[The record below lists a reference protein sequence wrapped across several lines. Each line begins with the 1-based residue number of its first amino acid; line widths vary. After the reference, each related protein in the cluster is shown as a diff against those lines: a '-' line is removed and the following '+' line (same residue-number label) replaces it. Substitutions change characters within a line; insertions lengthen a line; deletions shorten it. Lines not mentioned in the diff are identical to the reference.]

1 MAISETVIPISD
13 VKIGIKGAA
22 DGSFGAGI
30 DTSGAD
36 GTAYRQLPVVQATKP
51 TFNITRESRLLS
63 GRGTVKNAADT
74 IITAKNGTVTCP
86 FDFVATPELLLQ
98 HLTMVTQTYNADGSD
113 VYTVEVDGSNNNTH
127 IGQDVSSGLPHCV
140 NLAYYPKAAEGIKVT
155 GCVVSDLTLSGDLGS
170 NGGNLSVSG
179 NYFSGFSNPISTGT
193 CLEQTFDGTWVEP
206 DAGVFFN
213 MGSLSTK
220 QLEVDGANQ
229 DMIIKSFNL
238 NIGSLSTKQLEV
250 DGANQDM
257 ILKSFN
263 LNIANGVNRVGSNTN
278 GDAEAYAFPEYTVT
292 GDITLKYDGEFSL
305 SANDNVVQSFLDGNT
320 CTLALKF
327 GDGTV
332 SSVSEMNILAE
343 VQFTGDPAQDISENG
358 IFWTIPFECVQNSS
372 TEALKISLFS
382 DTAIA
387 AM

>member
-1 MAISETVIPISD
+1 MAISTTVIPISD
-13 VKIGIKGAA
+13 VKMGIKGETT
-22 DGSFGAGI
+22 FGAGL
-30 DTSGAD
+30 DSSGAD
-36 GTAYRQLPVVQATKP
+36 GTAYRQLPIVQVTKP

-74 IITAKNGTVTCP
+74 VITAKGGTATVP
-86 FDFVATPELLLQ
+86 FDFLATPELLLQ
-98 HLTMVTQTYNADGSD
+98 HLVMATQTYNADGSD
-113 VYTVEVDGSNNNTH
+113 VYTVEVDGSNNLTQVGGT
-127 IGQDVSSGLPHCV
+127 ISSGMPHSV
-140 NLAYYPKAAEGIKVT
+140 NLAYYPKAAEGIKLT
-155 GCVVSDLTLSGDLGS
+155 GCVVSDMTLTGDLGS

-179 NYFSGFSNPISTGT
+179 NYYSGFANPISTGS

-213 MGSLSTK
+213 M
-220 QLEVDGANQ
+220 
-229 DMIIKSFNL
+229 
-238 NIGSLSTKQLEV
+238 GSLSTKQLEV

-305 SANDNVVQSFLDGNT
+305 SAADNVVQSFLDGNT

-343 VQFTGDPAQDISENG
+343 VQFTGDPTQDISESG

-382 DTAIA
+382 DTAIGS
-387 AM
+387 M

>member
-1 MAISETVIPISD
+1 MAISTTVIPISD
-13 VKIGIKGAA
+13 VKMGIKGETT
-22 DGSFGAGI
+22 FGAGL
-30 DTSGAD
+30 DSSGAD
-36 GTAYRQLPVVQATKP
+36 GTAYRQLPIVQVTKP

-74 IITAKNGTVTCP
+74 VITAKGGTATVP
-86 FDFVATPELLLQ
+86 FDFLATPELLLQ
-98 HLTMVTQTYNADGSD
+98 HLVMATQTYNADGSD
-113 VYTVEVDGSNNNTH
+113 VYTVEVDGSNNLTQVGGT
-127 IGQDVSSGLPHCV
+127 ISSGMPHSV
-140 NLAYYPKAAEGIKVT
+140 NLAYYPKAAEGIKLT
-155 GCVVSDLTLSGDLGS
+155 GCVVSDMTLTGDLGA

-179 NYFSGFSNPISTGT
+179 NYYSGFANPISTGS
-193 CLEQTFDGTWVEP
+193 CLEQTFNGTWVEP

-229 DMIIKSFNL
+229 DMII
-238 NIGSLSTKQLEV
+238 
-250 DGANQDM
+250 
-257 ILKSFN
+257 KSFN

-305 SANDNVVQSFLDGNT
+305 SADDNVVQSFLDGNT

-343 VQFTGDPAQDISENG
+343 VQFTGDPTQDISENG

-382 DTAIA
+382 DTAIGS
-387 AM
+387 M

>member
-1 MAISETVIPISD
+1 MAISTTVIPISD
-13 VKIGIKGAA
+13 VKMGIKGE
-22 DGSFGAGI
+22 STFGAGI
-30 DTSGAD
+30 DSSGAD

-74 IITAKNGTVTCP
+74 IITAKGGTVTCP
-86 FDFVATPELLLQ
+86 FDFVATPNLLLQ

-113 VYTVEVDGSNNNTH
+113 VYTVEVDGSNNNTE
-127 IGQDVSSGLPHCV
+127 IGGSISSGLPHSV
-140 NLAYYPKAAEGIKVT
+140 NLSYYPKAAEGIKIA
-155 GCVVSDLTLSGDLGS
+155 GCVVSDLAISGDLGT
-170 NGGNLSVSG
+170 NGGNLNMSG
-179 NYFSGFSNPISTGT
+179 NYFSGFANPISTGT
-193 CLEQTFDGTWVEP
+193 ILEQTFDGTWVEP

-220 QLEVDGANQ
+220 QLAVEGA
-229 DMIIKSFNL
+229 D
-238 NIGSLSTKQLEV
+238 
-250 DGANQDM
+250 QDM

-278 GDAEAYAFPEYTVT
+278 GDAEAYSFPEYVVT
-292 GDITLKYDGEFSL
+292 GDITLKYDTEFSL
-305 SANDNVVQSFLDGNT
+305 SAADNVVQSFLDGNT
-320 CTLALKF
+320 GTLALKF

-343 VQFTGDPAQDISENG
+343 VQFTGDPTQDISENG
-358 IFWTIPFECVQNSS
+358 IFWTIPFECVQSSS
-372 TEALKISLFS
+372 TEALKISMFS
-382 DTAIA
+382 DEAIA

>member
-13 VKIGIKGAA
+13 VKLGIK
-22 DGSFGAGI
+22 SETTFGTLL
-30 DTSGAD
+30 DSD
-36 GTAYRQLPVVQATKP
+36 GTNTQAFRQLPVVQATKP

-74 IITAKNGTVTCP
+74 VITAKGGTVTVP
-86 FDFVATPELLLQ
+86 FDFLATPELLLQ
-98 HLTMVTQTYNADGSD
+98 HLALVTQTYNADGSD
-113 VYTVEVDGSNNNTH
+113 VYTVEVDGSNNLTQ
-127 IGQDVSSGLPHCV
+127 IGGTISSGIPHSV
-140 NLAYYPKAAEGIKVT
+140 NLAYYPKAAEGIKVA
-155 GCVVSDLTLSGDLGS
+155 GCVVSDLTLTGDVGA

-179 NYFSGFSNPISTGT
+179 NYFSGFANPISTGT
-193 CLEQTFDGTWVEP
+193 VLEQTFDGTWVEP

-229 DMIIKSFNL
+229 DMI
-238 NIGSLSTKQLEV
+238 
-250 DGANQDM
+250 
-257 ILKSFN
+257 LKSFS
-263 LNIANGVNRVGSNTN
+263 LNIANGVNRVGMDSK
-278 GDAEAYAFPEYTVT
+278 GGAEAYAFPEYTVT
-292 GDITLKYDGEFSL
+292 GDITLKYDGEFGL
-305 SANDNVVQSFLDGNT
+305 SAGENVVQSFIDGNT

-343 VQFTGDPAQDISENG
+343 VQYTGDPSQDISENG

-382 DTAIA
+382 DTAIGS
-387 AM
+387 M

>member
-1 MAISETVIPISD
+1 MAISTTVIPISD
-13 VKIGIKGAA
+13 VKMGIKGETT
-22 DGSFGAGI
+22 FGTGL
-30 DTSGAD
+30 DSSGAD

-74 IITAKNGTVTCP
+74 VITAKGGTVTAP
-86 FDFVATPELLLQ
+86 FEFIATPELLLQ

-113 VYTVEVDGSNNNTH
+113 VYTVEIDGSNNLTQVGGT
-127 IGQDVSSGLPHCV
+127 ISSGMPHTV
-140 NLAYYPKAAEGIKVT
+140 NLAYYPKAAEGIKIA
-155 GCVVSDLTLSGDLGS
+155 GAVVSDLTLTGDLGS

-179 NYFSGFSNPISTGT
+179 NYFSGFANPISTGT

-220 QLEVDGANQ
+220 Q
-229 DMIIKSFNL
+229 M
-238 NIGSLSTKQLEV
+238 EV

-263 LNIANGVNRVGSNTN
+263 LNIANGVNRVVSNTN
-278 GDAEAYAFPEYTVT
+278 GDAEAYAFPEYVAT
-292 GDITLKYDGEFSL
+292 GDITLKYDDEFSL
-305 SANDNVVQSFLDGNT
+305 SAADNVLQSFLDGNT

-332 SSVSEMNILAE
+332 DAVTEMNILAE

-382 DTAIA
+382 DTAIGS
-387 AM
+387 M